1 MGSEVQKPKKA
12 VSDAQKRLTLRT
24 RAKTGLGKV
33 ISYVQKHPQGDQ
45 VLVSQTLNAR
55 FLPFVLDKKNSKDR
69 AIARQCMLDCLS
81 YALAIANEWDLAI
94 PGLGVATVVSNGNG
108 NGNGNG
114 NNVSGEDAELGL
126 VAQKKRRQ
134 ENVRVMDQIMGL

>member
-69 AIARQCMLDCLS
+69 AIS
-81 YALAIANEWDLAI
+81 
-94 PGLGVATVVSNGNG
+94 
-108 NGNGNG
+108 
-114 NNVSGEDAELGL
+114 
-126 VAQKKRRQ
+126 KRSA
-134 ENVRVMDQIMGL
+134 

>member
-1 MGSEVQKPKKA
+1 MPRGRKKIYNPR
-12 VSDAQKRLTLRT
+12 KTLTLCVSET
-24 RAKTGLGKV
+24 KGLGRV
-33 ISYVQKHPQGDQ
+33 IEYMQQHPGEDKQLAG
-45 VLVSQTLNAR
+45 QTLQSR
-55 FLPFVLDKKNSKDR
+55 FLPFVLEKDDSTSK

-94 PGLGVATVVSNGNG
+94 PGLGVATVVSNGNS

-114 NNVSGEDAELGL
+114 NNASGEDAELGL